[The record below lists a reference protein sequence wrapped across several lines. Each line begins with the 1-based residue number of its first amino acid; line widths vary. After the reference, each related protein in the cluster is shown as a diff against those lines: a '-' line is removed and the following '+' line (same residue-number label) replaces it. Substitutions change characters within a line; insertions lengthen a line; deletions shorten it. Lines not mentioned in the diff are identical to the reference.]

1 MDQHSQ
7 LSRRERQMMDIV
19 YARGEASAT
28 VVLGDLP
35 DPPSRISVRTILRI
49 LEEKGHL
56 KHTKQGREFIY
67 RPTRPRKRAGASAL
81 RRVLKTF
88 FDGSLEQAVATHLA
102 DARTDVSPTELER
115 LARLIRDAK
124 KKGQ

>member
-1 MDQHSQ
+1 MDQYSQ

-28 VVLGDLP
+28 VVLGDLS

-56 KHTKQGREFIY
+56 KHYKQGREFIY

-81 RRVLKTF
+81 RRVLQTF

-102 DARTDVSPTELER
+102 DVRTDVSQVELER

-124 KKGQ
+124 QKGR

>member
-1 MDQHSQ
+1 
-7 LSRRERQMMDIV
+7 MMDIV

-81 RRVLKTF
+81 RRVLQTF
-88 FDGSLEQAVATHLA
+88 FDGSLEQAVATHLT
-102 DARTDVSPTELER
+102 DARTDVSRVELER
-115 LARLIRDAK
+115 LAKLIRDAK

>member
-1 MDQHSQ
+1 MDQHSN

-81 RRVLKTF
+81 RRVLQTF
-88 FDGSLEQAVATHLA
+88 FDGSLEQAVATHLT
-102 DARTDVSPTELER
+102 DARTDVSRVELER
-115 LARLIRDAK
+115 LAKLIRDAK